1 MSEQTQECRRRDQ
14 KVREGTKKQLG
25 KQYKDLEYNSKN
37 DAKPSEDFEEASEV
51 I

>member
-1 MSEQTQECRRRDQ
+1 MSKFRSVEEAIRKSERAPDQEA
-14 KVREGTKKQLG
+14 LG

-37 DAKPSEDFEEASEV
+37 DGKPSEDFEEASEV